1 MARLAAL
8 AMDIVKLG
16 PDNTERFLA
25 LRRGMFDTEA
35 MSFRGA
41 SPDDDAIG
49 LPAWRERLT
58 RDHVYAV
65 VEAGEWLAVGGLTR
79 LAGRKLDHKGL
90 VWGMYT
96 APAARGTGAAARILD
111 ALEAT
116 ARNLGLRQLQ
126 LTLMA
131 DNLRA
136 RRLYER
142 HGYVLYAIEPESVQ
156 RDSEFADEALMWKR
170 L

>member
-1 MARLAAL
+1 MA
-8 AMDIVKLG
+8 IVKLG
-16 PDNTERFLA
+16 SGDTERFIA
-25 LRRGMFDTEA
+25 LRRGMFDAEA

-41 SPDDDAIG
+41 SADDDAIG
-49 LPAWRERLT
+49 LAAWRERLA

-65 VEAGEWLAVGGLTR
+65 VQHGEWLAVGGLTR
-79 LAGRKLDHKGL
+79 LAGAKLDHKGL
-90 VWGMYT
+90 VWGMY
-96 APAARGTGAAARILD
+96 ALPAARGTGAAARILEQ
-111 ALEAT
+111 LEAT
-116 ARNLGLRQLQ
+116 ARELGLRQLQ

-142 HGYVLYAIEPESVQ
+142 HGYALYATEPEAV
-156 RDSEFADEALMWKR
+156 RRSEEWADEALMWKR